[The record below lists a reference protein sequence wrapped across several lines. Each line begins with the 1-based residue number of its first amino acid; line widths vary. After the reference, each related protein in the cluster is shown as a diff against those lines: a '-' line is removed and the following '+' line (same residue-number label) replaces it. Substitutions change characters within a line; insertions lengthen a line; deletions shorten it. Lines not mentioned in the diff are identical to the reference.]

1 MSGSPSPVAE
11 AMRRRR
17 SYSAVEQKAPT
28 TRELLPLIQAAASV
42 ADHGALHPWRLI
54 ALRGAARAR
63 VGAAIAEASGL
74 EGPAADRLAA
84 KPLRAPLLLA
94 VVVSPKPSIKA
105 PEWEQ
110 EATAAGVAHALS
122 LVLDEAGWGVMWRT
136 GLQTRADAVAR
147 AHELQPGERLLGW
160 LYVGAKP
167 ASTSGRRTPISAKD
181 FLTTL

>member
-1 MSGSPSPVAE
+1 VSGSPAPVA
-11 AMRRRR
+11 AALRRRR
-17 SYSAVEQKAPT
+17 SYSIVERTAPT

-42 ADHGALHPWRLI
+42 ADHGGLRPWRLI
-54 ALRGAARAR
+54 AVRGAARAR

-74 EGPAADRLAA
+74 EGPAAERMAA

-94 VVVSPKPSIKA
+94 IVVSPKPSIKV

-110 EATAAGVAHALS
+110 EAAAAGVAHALS

-147 AHELQPGERLLGW
+147 VHELRPGERLLGW

-167 ASTSGRRTPISAKD
+167 ASTSGRRAPISARD
-181 FLTTL
+181 YLTSL